1 MKKEWQ
7 IIDFNNYEDKLR
19 KLVAFGDSLESKIK
33 VNKWTSD
40 DFRMKDSH
48 RRVILAI

>member
-1 MKKEWQ
+1 MHLAPQMKKEWQ

-33 VNKWTSD
+33 VDN
-40 DFRMKDSH
+40 
-48 RRVILAI
+48 